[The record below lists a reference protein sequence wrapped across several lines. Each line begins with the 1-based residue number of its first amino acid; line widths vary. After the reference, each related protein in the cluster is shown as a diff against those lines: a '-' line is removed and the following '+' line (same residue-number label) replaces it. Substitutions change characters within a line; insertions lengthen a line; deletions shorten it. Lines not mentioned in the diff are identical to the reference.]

1 MNTRSFIFFT
11 RILAR
16 AQISSLTSEGFF
28 IEVLSVTILETTKTT
43 YIMYYCL
50 LQFYR
55 SQFWRLQKPGKKSD
69 QKRIGFIGHN
79 FGDYKNDCYDGNLTE
94 HVLSVTILETTKT
107 WDRYGVACSRFYRS
121 QFWRLQKLA
130 ACPALSPSCF
140 IGHNFGD
147 YKNNPKSPYQKY
159 GVLSVT
165 ILETTKTLMGVFLG
179 LSGFYRSQFW
189 RLQKPSD
196 SSRFIKISFIGHN
209 FGDYKNLPQI

>member
-1 MNTRSFIFFT
+1 MHTRSFIFFT

-79 FGDYKNDCYDGNLTE
+79 FGDYKNSARTFSFPLS
-94 HVLSVTILETTKT
+94 VLSVTILETTKT
-107 WDRYGVACSRFYRS
+107 TVINAT
-121 QFWRLQKLA
+121 A
-130 ACPALSPSCF
+130 
-140 IGHNFGD
+140 
-147 YKNNPKSPYQKY
+147 
-159 GVLSVT
+159 VT
-165 ILETTKTLMGVFLG
+165 L
-179 LSGFYRSQFW
+179 FYRSQFW
-189 RLQKPSD
+189 RLQKPQMVSANYT
-196 SSRFIKISFIGHN
+196 IKVRS
-209 FGDYKNLPQI
+209 YSA